1 MRLLREIVGITTL
14 MVLIVVSMYVFI
26 VSVMRI
32 AGVVAA
38 G

>member
-1 MRLLREIVGITTL
+1 MRLLREIVAITTL